1 MVELPGTAP
10 GSNWYHDIR
19 LQAQSYFNLIYNATR
34 LKNKPKMP
42 SYVTQKKSHES
53 ATSRITASNINITPR
68 PHYVACATR
77 WLQKITLQLV
87 RKHEPGIGPQLCLQS
102 FLHLKNIRYAYRRL
116 AECHDKVQLSKAI
129 SAPYIDSYYIS
140 ISFKNLHAYVLID
153 S

>member
-10 GSNWYHDIR
+10 GSNWYHNIR
-19 LQAQSYFNLIYNATR
+19 LQAQSYFNLIYNVTR
-34 LKNKPKMP
+34 LKNKPKIP

-68 PHYVACATR
+68 PHYVACVTR

-102 FLHLKNIRYAYRRL
+102 FLHLKIYVTRIVGSQNVMIRSNCRKLYQP
-116 AECHDKVQLSKAI
+116 HIPIHIISLSNSKI
-129 SAPYIDSYYIS
+129 YMLM
-140 ISFKNLHAYVLID
+140 F
-153 S
+153 

>member
-1 MVELPGTAP
+1 MGLTFNLISIHLVELPGTAP

-19 LQAQSYFNLIYNATR
+19 LQTQSYFNLIYNATR
-34 LKNKPKMP
+34 LKNKPKIP

-68 PHYVACATR
+68 PRYVACTTR

-102 FLHLKNIRYAYRRL
+102 FLHLKIYVTRIIGLQNILIRSNCRKLYQP
-116 AECHDKVQLSKAI
+116 HI
-129 SAPYIDSYYIS
+129 SVHIIP
-140 ISFKNLHAYVLID
+140 
-153 S
+153 